1 MEMNARKGRIERFL
15 SVFTE
20 VRAGEAG
27 TALLLTL
34 NVFLILCAYYFVKPA
49 REALILAGS
58 GAEVKSYAAA
68 VQALLFLGVVP
79 LYARLASGLDRRT
92 LITRVTLFFVACLV
106 AFAGLDAAGVSVG
119 IPFFLWAGIFNLMI
133 VAQFW
138 SFANDVYSQEEGVR
152 LFPLLVFG
160 MSAGAVGGS
169 FLAGRAVGALGVVGL
184 LIVAALLLLCGLAVT
199 WAVDRRQ
206 RAVSSR
212 KVAVPEQ
219 ARHVG
224 EPEGGR
230 LGRGGAFQLVWRSR
244 YLLLVAL
251 MILLLNWVNTNGEY
265 VLGRTVTES
274 VPEGVQD
281 PKAFIAGF
289 YADFFLW
296 VNLVGF
302 AGQLFLVSR
311 ILRWLGVRGALFVHP
326 LLSLIA
332 YSTLAVFP
340 VLPAVRWSKTAENA
354 TDYSLTNTVKNALF
368 LPTSR
373 EEKYKAK
380 QAIDGFFV
388 RAGDVL
394 SAAVVFAGTSWLALS
409 TRGFALVNLVLVV
422 VWLGTALL
430 LARRHRQVA
439 EDVPSEK
446 GMS

>member
-1 MEMNARKGRIERFL
+1 MDEASKGRLERFL

-20 VRAGEAG
+20 VRPGEAK

-34 NVFLILCAYYFVKPA
+34 NIFLILCAYYFVKPA

-68 VQALLFLGVVP
+68 AQALLFLGVVP
-79 LYARLASGLDRRT
+79 LYAWLASGLDRRT
-92 LITRVTLFFVACLV
+92 LITRVTLFFVACLGI
-106 AFAGLDAAGVSVG
+106 FAGLDAAGFAVG
-119 IPFFLWAGIFNLMI
+119 VPFFLWAGIFNLMI

-138 SFANDVYSQEEGVR
+138 SFANDVYTQEEGVR

-184 LIVAALLLLCGLAVT
+184 LVVAALLLLCGLAVT
-199 WAVDRRQ
+199 WAIDRGQ
-206 RAVSSR
+206 RAGPR
-212 KVAVPEQ
+212 PEGNRPGQ
-219 ARHVG
+219 ARAAT
-224 EPEGGR
+224 EPETGR

-274 VPEGVQD
+274 VPPDVGD
-281 PKAFIAGF
+281 SKAFIAGF

-326 LLSLIA
+326 VLSLIA
-332 YSTLAVFP
+332 YSTLAAFP

-409 TRGFALVNLVLVV
+409 TRGFAIVNLVLVV
-422 VWLGTALL
+422 AWLGTALL

-439 EDVPSEK
+439 GDAQDDAARS
-446 GMS
+446 